1 MTQTTSATSATPA
14 SLTAIG
20 LSISQAK
27 EQPHTPAAQLQ
38 VTRNG
43 IEGDRHAGP
52 GLRQISLMHRDVV
65 AARFPDADSGQ
76 LAGLGQ
82 ENILV
87 DGEGLGVLRLLDTL
101 EFGDALL
108 EVTQIGKRVNESGRA
123 LCGAESKCLLG
134 DFGVFARVV
143 HGGTIE
149 TGHAIQHRQRV
160 LRARVITVS
169 DRASQ
174 GVYEDQS
181 GPAALALLQT
191 WCDANHW
198 TLWAETQI
206 VPDEAPALDAVLNNA
221 RGSQVDVVIT
231 TGGTGVG
238 PRDITPDVVAKH
250 ADKIIPGIMEFIRLK
265 HGERM
270 PLALTSRSV
279 AAVMGT
285 SLVYTLPGGAK
296 AIPEYLEEIF
306 KTMEHMVFILRD
318 LAPH

>member
-1 MTQTTSATSATPA
+1 MTQSTSPTPG

-20 LSISQAK
+20 LSISEAK
-27 EQPHTPAAQLQ
+27 GQPHTPTAQLH

-65 AARFPDADSGQ
+65 AARFPDAASDK

-87 DGEGLGVLRLLDTL
+87 DGEGLGGVRLLDTL

-123 LCGAESKCLLG
+123 LCGSESKCLLG

-143 HGGTIE
+143 HGGSIE
-149 TGHAIQHRQRV
+149 VNHSIQHQQRV
-160 LRARVITVS
+160 LRAHVITVS

-181 GPAALALLQT
+181 GPAALALLEA
-191 WCDANHW
+191 WCRDHHW
-198 TLWAETQI
+198 RLWAETQI
-206 VPDEAPALDAVLNNA
+206 VPDEVPALDAVLNNA

-250 ADKIIPGIMEFIRLK
+250 AEKIIPGIMEFIRLK

-270 PLALTSRSV
+270 PLALTSRGI

-285 SLVYTLPGGAK
+285 SLVYTLPGGVK

-306 KTMEHMVFILRD
+306 KTMEHMLIILKG

>member
-1 MTQTTSATSATPA
+1 MTQSISSTSA
-14 SLTAIG
+14 SLAAIG
-20 LSISQAK
+20 LSISQTK
-27 EQPHTPAAQLQ
+27 GQPHTSAAQLH
-38 VTRNG
+38 VSRNG

-65 AARFPDADSGQ
+65 VARFPEADPDR

-87 DGEGLGVLRLLDTL
+87 EGEGLGSVRLLDTL
-101 EFGDALL
+101 ELGDALL
-108 EVTQIGKRVNESGRA
+108 EVTQIGKRVNESGQA
-123 LCGAESKCLLG
+123 LCGSGSKCLLG
-134 DFGVFARVV
+134 DFGLFTRVV
-143 HGGTIE
+143 HGGTIA
-149 TGHAIQHRQRV
+149 TGHAILHQQRV
-160 LRARVITVS
+160 LRAHVITVS
-169 DRASQ
+169 DRASR
-174 GVYEDQS
+174 GDYADQS
-181 GPAALALLQT
+181 GPAALALLET
-191 WCDANHW
+191 WCKVNHW

-306 KTMEHMVFILRD
+306 KSMEHMILILKGLD
-318 LAPH
+318 AH

>member
-1 MTQTTSATSATPA
+1 MIQSTSSTPA

-20 LSISQAK
+20 LSISEAK
-27 EQPHTPAAQLQ
+27 GQPHTPAAQLDL
-38 VTRNG
+38 TRNG

-65 AARFPDADSGQ
+65 ATRFPEAATEQ
-76 LAGLGQ
+76 WAGLGQ

-87 DGEGLGVLRLLDTL
+87 DGEGLGAMRLLDTL
-101 EFGDALL
+101 ESGDALL
-108 EVTQIGKRVNESGRA
+108 EVTQIGKRVNESGKA
-123 LCGAESKCLLG
+123 LCGSQSKCLLG

-143 HGGTIE
+143 HGGTIQLN
-149 TGHAIQHRQRV
+149 HSIQHQQRV
-160 LRARVITVS
+160 LRAHVITVS
-169 DRASQ
+169 DRASR
-174 GVYEDQS
+174 GDYADQS
-181 GPAALALLQT
+181 GPAALALLEA

-221 RGSQVDVVIT
+221 RKSQVDVVIT

-270 PLALTSRSV
+270 PLALTSRGI

-296 AIPEYLEEIF
+296 AIPEYLDEIF
-306 KTMEHMVFILRD
+306 KTMEHMLIILKG

>member
-1 MTQTTSATSATPA
+1 MTQTTSTTLA
-14 SLTAIG
+14 SLTAVG

-27 EQPHTPAAQLQ
+27 DQPHTLAAQLH
-38 VTRNG
+38 VSRNG

-65 AARFPDADSGQ
+65 TARFPEAASDQ
-76 LAGLGQ
+76 WAGLGQ

-87 DGEGLGVLRLLDTL
+87 DGEGLGAVRLLDTL
-101 EFGDALL
+101 ESGDALL
-108 EVTQIGKRVNESGRA
+108 EITQIGKRVNESGTA
-123 LCGAESKCLLG
+123 LCGTGSRCLLG

-149 TGHAIQHRQRV
+149 INHGIQHQQRV
-160 LRARVITVS
+160 LRAHVITVS

-181 GPAALALLQT
+181 GPAALALLQA

-206 VPDEAPALDAVLNNA
+206 VPDEVPALEAVLNNA
-221 RGSQVDVVIT
+221 RKSQVDVVIT

-265 HGERM
+265 HAERM

-296 AIPEYLEEIF
+296 AIPEYLEEIL
-306 KTMEHMVFILRD
+306 KTMEHMVFILKG